1 MDIRYEAVTHK
12 SLDGHFQIAVP
23 SRLHFQKTPKKP
35 FNGMRIAIKD
45 IFDVKGVKTSG
56 QSRSYNQL
64 YGPATS
70 SAPPIQRLLDLGA
83 IVVGKVKCT
92 QFASSE
98 QPTADWIET
107 LCPWHPRGDGFLNPR
122 GSSTGSGVAVAGYSW
137 LDASVGSDSTV
148 LLPFLFT
155 ISVSVTNSIPA

>member
-1 MDIRYEAVTHK
+1 MLSIENIRYEAFTRT

-23 SRLHFQKTPKKP
+23 SRLHFRRTAEKP
-35 FNGMRIAIKD
+35 LNGIRIAIKD
-45 IFDVKGVKTSG
+45 VFDVKGVKTSG

-64 YGPATS
+64 YGPATN

-83 IVVGKVKCT
+83 IIVGKVKCT
-92 QFASSE
+92 QFGSSE

-107 LCPWHPRGDGFLNPR
+107 LCPWNPRGDGLLNPR

-137 LDASVGSDSTV
+137 IDASVGSDST
-148 LLPFLFT
+148 LPSPFLLK
-155 ISVSVTNSIPA
+155 